1 MDALPAHLRLV
12 LSSVAYIA
20 AYGVGIAL
28 FMWAA
33 KRRALA
39 TADVRAVAVAGLFG
53 GLIGA
58 SALQLLVSGEP
69 GKTVLG
75 GIAGGWI
82 AVVLAKRQLGVRR
95 PLGDAFAFAI
105 AGGEAVGRLGCFLY
119 GCCYGKI
126 AVNVPWAVHDHGA
139 LRHPTQLYSALA
151 ALATLTLIAW
161 LERRRALPEN
171 GIFYMQ
177 GALFCAL
184 RFGVE
189 FYRDVP
195 AYGGFSLAQYA
206 CVAGF
211 AFFAWKL
218 RALLRS
224 RVAYA

>member
-1 MDALPAHLRLV
+1 MDALPGQLRLV
-12 LSSVAYIA
+12 LSSVAYVT

-28 FMWAA
+28 FMWVA
-33 KRRALA
+33 KRRAFA
-39 TADVRAVAVAGLFG
+39 VADVRAVAVAGLFG

-58 SALQLLVSGEP
+58 SALQLLATGEP

-75 GIAGGWI
+75 GVAGGWI
-82 AVVLAKRQLGVRR
+82 AVVLAKRQLGIRR

-105 AGGEAVGRLGCFLY
+105 AGGEAVGRIGCFIY
-119 GCCYGKI
+119 GCCYGKL
-126 AVNVPWAVHDHGA
+126 ANVPWAVHDHGA

-151 ALATLTLIAW
+151 ALATLALIGL
-161 LERRRALPEN
+161 LERRHALPEN
-171 GIFYMQ
+171 GIFYVQ

-184 RFGVE
+184 RFAVE

-195 AYGGFSLAQYA
+195 AYGGFSVAQYA

-211 AFFAWKL
+211 AFFVWKL

-224 RVAYA
+224 HVAYA

>member
-12 LSSVAYIA
+12 LSSVAYVA

-28 FMWAA
+28 FMWVA
-33 KRRALA
+33 KRRAFA

-58 SALQLLVSGEP
+58 SALQLVVSGEP

-105 AGGEAVGRLGCFLY
+105 AGGEAVGRVGCFLY

-126 AVNVPWAVHDHGA
+126 ANVPWAVHDHGA
-139 LRHPTQLYSALA
+139 FRHPTQLYSALA
-151 ALATLTLIAW
+151 ALATLGVIAW
-161 LERRRALPEN
+161 LERRRLLPEN
-171 GIFYMQ
+171 GIFYVQ

-184 RFGVE
+184 RFVVE

-211 AFFAWKL
+211 AFFVWKL

-224 RVAYA
+224 RWAYA